1 MEEILI
7 IREEDFWEKEEALQH
22 IAEALFFPADYGM
35 NLDALYDCLCDL
47 GEDTN
52 LALVPAEPTDD
63 WFEDLMDT
71 VVDASTENEHIHLF
85 QKWDRD

>member
-35 NLDALYDCLCDL
+35 NLGFRTPPDPEAYYNGLL
-47 GEDTN
+47 GVKIIPYS
-52 LALVPAEPTDD
+52 L
-63 WFEDLMDT
+63 
-71 VVDASTENEHIHLF
+71 
-85 QKWDRD
+85 K